1 MGRLYVNSEDE
12 SIYIGSSTNLP
23 IKMVTALNIES
34 YVKEYAGSGGGGD
47 EPTVPPDLPDKS
59 NLFLGNTFTWG
70 MLPWVV
76 VHVDNAAQECYLA
89 VGDEMAKSDRLDFS
103 KLNAQNNAIATVY
116 LTEGQRAALKYI
128 VAGTTSG
135 RLFSPT
141 EEQVVNTF
149 DYYRTSKSN
158 RIWGESRWWTSTA
171 TKYVNINGDIT
182 QSGGDGA
189 GARPHCCIDMS
200 LYDSQEGGGSELNPE
215 LPDKSSLTVGN
226 TITWASKQWI
236 VSHVTSTEVY
246 LTLKGLS
253 GNSSRKDLQSA
264 CTTFA
269 NKFTEAQKVC
279 LKSVT
284 ADNTSGIVFVAT
296 KDQMNGGFRYFN
308 SDSRRAL
315 NEEYWTSTGSKS
327 SGGIAYCVLSNGE
340 VFSDAYSLSYPP
352 LGFRPSVC
360 IDLTLYNT

>member
-1 MGRLYVNSEDE
+1 
-12 SIYIGSSTNLP
+12 
-23 IKMVTALNIES
+23 MVTALNIES

-47 EPTVPPDLPDKS
+47 EPTVPPDLPNKS
-59 NLFLGNTFTWG
+59 NLVLGNTFTWG

-76 VHVDNAAQECYLA
+76 VHVDDSAQECYLA
-89 VGDEMAKSDRLDFS
+89 VSNKFEISSSGHLDFS
-103 KLNAQNNAIATVY
+103 VLNAQNNLIATTY

-141 EEQVVNTF
+141 EEQVVSTF

-158 RIWGESRWWTSTA
+158 RIWSRATWWTSTA
-171 TKYVNINGDIT
+171 TKYVNAFGDIV
-182 QSGGDGA
+182 QSSGERA
-189 GARPHCCIDMS
+189 NTTRPHCCIDMS
-200 LYDSQEGGGSELNPE
+200 LYDSQGGGGSDTPLNPE
-215 LPDKSSLTVGN
+215 LPDKDFLTVGN

-236 VSHVTSTEVY
+236 VSHVTSTEAY

-264 CTTFA
+264 CTSFA
-269 NKFTEAQKVC
+269 GKFTEAQKAC
-279 LKSVT
+279 LKSIT

-340 VFSDAYSLSYPP
+340 VFSDSYSLSYPP
-352 LGFRPSVC
+352 FGFRPSVC

>member
-1 MGRLYVNSEDE
+1 M
-12 SIYIGSSTNLP
+12 P

-89 VGDEMAKSDRLDFS
+89 VGDIPKHTNDLEFS
-103 KLNAQNNAIATVY
+103 NLNAQNNLIATTY
-116 LTEGQRAALKYI
+116 LTEGHRAALKYI

-141 EEQVVNTF
+141 EEQVASTF

-158 RIWGESRWWTSTA
+158 RAWNGSSWWTSTA
-171 TKYVNINGDIT
+171 TKCVDTSGDIVEAT
-182 QSGGDGA
+182 GGRA
-189 GARPHCCIDMS
+189 SSRPHCCIDMS
-200 LYDSQEGGGSELNPE
+200 LYDSQEEPEEPVTNPE
-215 LPDKSSLTVGN
+215 WPDKSQLTLGN
-226 TITWASKQWI
+226 TITWADQQWI
-236 VSHVTSTEVY
+236 VSHVTSTEAY
-246 LTLKGLS
+246 LTLLGLANIS
-253 GNSSRKDLQSA
+253 TQWNDLQSV
-264 CTTFA
+264 CSSSA
-269 NKFTEAQKVC
+269 NMFTEAQKAC

-284 ADNTSGIVFVAT
+284 AGNTSGIMFVAT
-296 KDQMNGGFRYFN
+296 HNQMNGGFSYFN
-308 SDSRRAL
+308 TDGRR
-315 NEEYWTSTGSKS
+315 NVGHEYWTSTEDAMYRAYYVNARGYLGSGLRS
-327 SGGIAYCVLSNGE
+327 E
-340 VFSDAYSLSYPP
+340 SY
-352 LGFRPSVC
+352 GFRPSVC

>member
-1 MGRLYVNSEDE
+1 M
-12 SIYIGSSTNLP
+12 P

-89 VGDEMAKSDRLDFS
+89 VGDIPKHTDDLEFS
-103 KLNAQNNAIATVY
+103 NLNAQNNLIATTY
-116 LTEGQRAALKYI
+116 LTEGHRAALKYI

-141 EEQVVNTF
+141 EEQVASTF

-158 RIWGESRWWTSTA
+158 RAWSGSSWWTSTA
-171 TKYVNINGDIT
+171 TKCVDTSGDIVEAT
-182 QSGGDGA
+182 GGRA
-189 GARPHCCIDMS
+189 SSRPHCCIDMS

-215 LPDKSSLTVGN
+215 LPDMSSLTVGN
-226 TITWASKQWI
+226 NITWADQQWI
-236 VSHVTSTEVY
+236 VSHKTADACY

-253 GNSSRKDLQSA
+253 GNSAWYNLQSA
-264 CTTFA
+264 CTNFA
-269 NKFTEAQKVC
+269 NSLSEEQKNY
-279 LKSVT
+279 LKNVT
-284 ADNTSGIVFVAT
+284 AGNTSGKVFVAT
-296 KDQMNGGFRYFN
+296 RDQMDGSFSYFN
-308 SDSRRAL
+308 SKSRRSL
-315 NEEYWTSTGSKS
+315 GNEYWTSTENNSTFAWYVDSDGTITHGTGIDYVDKS
-327 SGGIAYCVLSNGE
+327 R
-340 VFSDAYSLSYPP
+340 SLS
-352 LGFRPSVC
+352 FRPSVC

>member
-1 MGRLYVNSEDE
+1 
-12 SIYIGSSTNLP
+12 
-23 IKMVTALNIES
+23 MVTALNIES

-47 EPTVPPDLPDKS
+47 EPTVPPDLPAKS
-59 NLFLGNTFTWG
+59 NLVLGNTFTWG
-70 MLPWVV
+70 EFQWVV
-76 VHVDNAAQECYLA
+76 VHVDNSAQECYLA
-89 VGDEMAKSDRLDFS
+89 MGDEEARTHDDLDFS
-103 KLNAQNNAIATVY
+103 KQNGQNMAMAIF
-116 LTEGQRAALKYI
+116 LSERQRAALKYI
-128 VAGTTSG
+128 IAGTTSG

-141 EEQVVNTF
+141 EEQVASTF

-158 RIWGESRWWTSTA
+158 RVWGTVVTGTWWTSTA
-171 TKYVNINGDIT
+171 TKYVNENGDIVQYT
-182 QSGGDGA
+182 GENANST
-189 GARPHCCIDMS
+189 RPHCCIDMS
-200 LYDSQEGGGSELNPE
+200 LYDSQEGGGSELKPE

-236 VSHVTSTEVY
+236 VSHVTSTEAY

-264 CTTFA
+264 CTKFA
-269 NKFTEAQKVC
+269 NQLTEEQKAC

-340 VFSDAYSLSYPP
+340 VFSDSYSLSYPP
-352 LGFRPSVC
+352 FGFRPSVC
-360 IDLTLYNT
+360 IDLTQHNT

>member
-1 MGRLYVNSEDE
+1 M
-12 SIYIGSSTNLP
+12 P

-34 YVKEYAGSGGGGD
+34 YVKEYAGGGD

-59 NLFLGNTFTWG
+59 NLFLGNRFTWG

-76 VHVDNAAQECYLA
+76 VHVDNSTQECYLA
-89 VGDEMAKSDRLDFS
+89 VGNIPKHTDSLEFS

-135 RLFSPT
+135 RFFSPT
-141 EEQVVNTF
+141 EEQVTSTF

-171 TKYVNINGDIT
+171 TKYVNVNGDIT

-200 LYDSQEGGGSELNPE
+200 LYDSQGGSELNPE
-215 LPDKSSLTVGN
+215 LPDKDSLTVGN
-226 TITWASKQWI
+226 NIRWAKQQWI
-236 VSHVTSTEVY
+236 VSHKTADTCY

-253 GNSSRKDLQSA
+253 GNSTWFNLQFA

-269 NKFTEAQKVC
+269 NQFTEAQKKC
-279 LKSVT
+279 LKSVR
-284 ADNTSGIVFVAT
+284 AGNTSGIVFVAT
-296 KDQMNGGFRYFN
+296 EDQMNGGFSYFN
-308 SDSRRAL
+308 NNNRRAL
-315 NEEYWTSTGSKS
+315 NEIYWTSTEYNSGNAHYVNVDGSP
-327 SGGIAYCVLSNGE
+327 NGYINQ
-340 VFSDAYSLSYPP
+340 SIPY
-352 LGFRPSVC
+352 GFRPSVC

>member
-1 MGRLYVNSEDE
+1 MP
-12 SIYIGSSTNLP
+12 T
-23 IKMVTALNIES
+23 KMVTALNIES
-34 YVKEYAGSGGGGD
+34 YVKEYAGGSGGD

-89 VGDEMAKSDRLDFS
+89 VGDIPRHTDNLEFS
-103 KLNAQNNAIATVY
+103 NLNAQNNLIATTY
-116 LTEGQRAALKYI
+116 LTEGHRAALKYI

-141 EEQVVNTF
+141 EEQVASTF

-171 TKYVNINGDIT
+171 TKYVDTNGNFV
-182 QSGGDGA
+182 QSTGERA
-189 GARPHCCIDMS
+189 SSRPHCCIDMS
-200 LYDSQEGGGSELNPE
+200 LYDSQGGSEEPVPNWPN
-215 LPDKSSLTVGN
+215 KSDLTLGD
-226 TITWASKQWI
+226 TISWANQQWI
-236 VSHVTSTEVY
+236 VSHVTSTEAY

-253 GNSSRKDLQSA
+253 GNSAWYNLQSA
-264 CTTFA
+264 CTNFA
-269 NKFTEAQKVC
+269 NSLSEEQKNC
-279 LKSVT
+279 LKNVT
-284 ADNTSGIVFVAT
+284 AGNTSGKVFVAT
-296 KDQMNGGFRYFN
+296 RDQMDGSFSYFN
-308 SDSRRAL
+308 SKSRRSL
-315 NEEYWTSTGSKS
+315 GNEYWTSTENNSTFAWYVDSDGTITHGTDIDYVDKS
-327 SGGIAYCVLSNGE
+327 RS
-340 VFSDAYSLSYPP
+340 

>member
-1 MGRLYVNSEDE
+1 M
-12 SIYIGSSTNLP
+12 P

-34 YVKEYAGSGGGGD
+34 YVKEYAGGGD

-76 VHVDNAAQECYLA
+76 VHVDNSTQECYLA
-89 VGDEMAKSDRLDFS
+89 VGNIPKHTDSLEFS

-135 RLFSPT
+135 RFFSPT
-141 EEQVVNTF
+141 EEQVTSTF

-171 TKYVNINGDIT
+171 TKYVNVNGDIT

-200 LYDSQEGGGSELNPE
+200 LYDSQGGSELNPE
-215 LPDKSSLTVGN
+215 LPDKDSLTVGN
-226 TITWASKQWI
+226 NIRWAKQQWI
-236 VSHVTSTEVY
+236 VSHKTADTCY

-253 GNSSRKDLQSA
+253 GNSTWFNLQFA

-269 NKFTEAQKVC
+269 NQFTEAQKKC
-279 LKSVT
+279 LKSVR
-284 ADNTSGIVFVAT
+284 AGNTSGIVFVAT
-296 KDQMNGGFRYFN
+296 EDQMNGGFSYFN
-308 SDSRRAL
+308 NNNRRAL
-315 NEEYWTSTGSKS
+315 NEIYWTSTEYNSGNAHYVNVDGSP
-327 SGGIAYCVLSNGE
+327 NGYINQ
-340 VFSDAYSLSYPP
+340 SIPY
-352 LGFRPSVC
+352 GFRPSVC

>member
-1 MGRLYVNSEDE
+1 M
-12 SIYIGSSTNLP
+12 P

-34 YVKEYAGSGGGGD
+34 YVKEYAGGGGGGD
-47 EPTVPPDLPDKS
+47 EPTVPPDLPAKS

-89 VGDEMAKSDRLDFS
+89 VGDDMAKSGRLDFS
-103 KLNAQNNAIATVY
+103 ELNAQNNAIATVY

-141 EEQVVNTF
+141 EEQVVSTF

-158 RIWGESRWWTSTA
+158 RIWGEGSRWWTSTA
-171 TKYVNINGDIT
+171 TKYVNVNGDIT

-189 GARPHCCIDMS
+189 GVRPHCCIDMS
-200 LYDSQEGGGSELNPE
+200 LYDSQEGGGGSELNPE
-215 LPDKSSLTVGN
+215 LPDMSSLTVGN
-226 TITWASKQWI
+226 TVMFADREWV
-236 VSHVTSTEVY
+236 VSHRTSTEAY
-246 LTLKGLS
+246 LTLTSTIAQCAWGGLQ
-253 GNSSRKDLQSA
+253 NA

-269 NKFTEAQKVC
+269 ANSLTEAQRGC

-284 ADNTSGIVFVAT
+284 AGNTSGKVFVAT
-296 KDQMNGGFRYFN
+296 YEQMNGGFSYFGSN
-308 SDSRRAL
+308 SRRSI
-315 NEEYWTSTGSKS
+315 NIFYWTSTGQESAIARYVQTDGS
-327 SGGIAYCVLSNGE
+327 FGNFPGGATSNEYGC
-340 VFSDAYSLSYPP
+340 
-352 LGFRPSVC
+352 RPSVC
-360 IDLTLYNT
+360 IDMTLYNT

>member
-1 MGRLYVNSEDE
+1 
-12 SIYIGSSTNLP
+12 
-23 IKMVTALNIES
+23 MVRALNIES
-34 YVKEYAGSGGGGD
+34 YVKEYAGGGGGGD
-47 EPTVPPDLPDKS
+47 EPTVPPDLPAKS

-89 VGDEMAKSDRLDFS
+89 VNDEITIHGSLDFS

-158 RIWGESRWWTSTA
+158 RVWSTATWWTSTA
-171 TKYVNINGDIT
+171 TKYVNTSGDIV
-182 QSGGDGA
+182 QSTGERA
-189 GARPHCCIDMS
+189 NTTRPHCCIDMS

-215 LPDKSSLTVGN
+215 LPDKDSLTVGN
-226 TITWASKQWI
+226 NISWADQQWI
-236 VSHVTSTEVY
+236 VSHVTSTEAY
-246 LTLKGLS
+246 LTLKSLFRVS
-253 GNSSRKDLQSA
+253 TWYNLQDSCNSFGNSFNED
-264 CTTFA
+264 
-269 NKFTEAQKVC
+269 QKAC

-284 ADNTSGIVFVAT
+284 AGNTSGKVFVAT
-296 KDQMNGGFRYFN
+296 RDQMDGGFDYFN
-308 SDSRRAL
+308 TNIRRAL
-315 NEEYWTSTGSKS
+315 NEIYWTSTTTDDSYWVWYVDVDGSFIS
-327 SGGIAYCVLSNGE
+327 RHGYESR
-340 VFSDAYSLSYPP
+340 SY
-352 LGFRPSVC
+352 GFRPSVC

>member
-1 MGRLYVNSEDE
+1 
-12 SIYIGSSTNLP
+12 
-23 IKMVTALNIES
+23 MVTALNIES
-34 YVKEYAGSGGGGD
+34 YVKEYAGGSGGD

-59 NLFLGNTFTWG
+59 NLVLGNTFTWG

-89 VGDEMAKSDRLDFS
+89 VGDIPKHTDNFEFS
-103 KLNAQNNAIATVY
+103 KLNAQNNAIASIY
-116 LTEGQRAALKYI
+116 LTEGHRAALKYI

-141 EEQVVNTF
+141 EEQVASTF

-158 RIWGESRWWTSTA
+158 RVWSGSNWWTSTA
-171 TKYVNINGDIT
+171 TKYVNVNGDIT

-200 LYDSQEGGGSELNPE
+200 LYDSQGEPEEPVTNPNW
-215 LPDKSSLTVGN
+215 PDKSTLTLGN
-226 TITWASKQWI
+226 NITWANQQWI
-236 VSHVTSTEVY
+236 VSHVTSTEAY

-253 GNSSRKDLQSA
+253 GNSAWYNLQSA
-264 CTTFA
+264 CTNFA
-269 NKFTEAQKVC
+269 NSLSEEQKNC
-279 LKSVT
+279 LKNVT
-284 ADNTSGIVFVAT
+284 AGNTSGKVFVAT
-296 KDQMNGGFRYFN
+296 RDQMDGSFSYFN
-308 SDSRRAL
+308 SKSRRSL
-315 NEEYWTSTGSKS
+315 GNEYWTSTENNSTFAWYVDSDGTITHGTGIDYVDKS
-327 SGGIAYCVLSNGE
+327 RS
-340 VFSDAYSLSYPP
+340 

>member
-1 MGRLYVNSEDE
+1 M
-12 SIYIGSSTNLP
+12 P

-89 VGDEMAKSDRLDFS
+89 VGDIPKHTDNLEFS
-103 KLNAQNNAIATVY
+103 NLNAQNNLIATTY
-116 LTEGQRAALKYI
+116 LTEGHRAALKYI

-141 EEQVVNTF
+141 EEQVASTF

-171 TKYVNINGDIT
+171 TKYVDTNGNFV
-182 QSGGDGA
+182 QSTTGEGA
-189 GARPHCCIDMS
+189 SSRPHCCIDMS

-215 LPDKSSLTVGN
+215 LPDKDSLTLGN
-226 TITWASKQWI
+226 TISWANQQWI
-236 VSHVTSTEVY
+236 VSHVTSTEAY

-264 CTTFA
+264 CTSFA
-269 NKFTEAQKVC
+269 NKFTEAQKAC

-327 SGGIAYCVLSNGE
+327 SGDIAYCVLSNGE
-340 VFSDAYSLSYPP
+340 VFSDSYSLSYPP
-352 LGFRPSVC
+352 FGFRPSVC
-360 IDLTLYNT
+360 VDLTLYNT

>member
-1 MGRLYVNSEDE
+1 M
-12 SIYIGSSTNLP
+12 P

-34 YVKEYAGSGGGGD
+34 YVKEYAGGGD

-76 VHVDNAAQECYLA
+76 VHVDNSTQECYLA
-89 VGDEMAKSDRLDFS
+89 VGNIPKHTDSLEFS

-135 RLFSPT
+135 RFFSPT
-141 EEQVVNTF
+141 EEQVTSTF

-171 TKYVNINGDIT
+171 TKYVNVNGDIT

-200 LYDSQEGGGSELNPE
+200 LYDSQGGSEEPVPNPNW
-215 LPDKSSLTVGN
+215 PNKSDLTLGD
-226 TITWASKQWI
+226 TISWANQQWI
-236 VSHVTSTEVY
+236 VSHVTSTEAY

-253 GNSSRKDLQSA
+253 GNSTWRNLQSA
-264 CTTFA
+264 CTNFA
-269 NKFTEAQKVC
+269 TKFTEAQKAC

-284 ADNTSGIVFVAT
+284 AGNTSGKVFVAT
-296 KDQMNGGFRYFN
+296 RDQMNGGFSYFN
-308 SDSRRAL
+308 NNSRRAL
-315 NEEYWTSTGSKS
+315 NEVYWTSTEHASDG
-327 SGGIAYCVLSNGE
+327 AWY
-340 VFSDAYSLSYPP
+340 VFSDGSLYNRNGQSASF
-352 LGFRPSVC
+352 GFRPSVC